1 MYSEKRSEGPQM
13 LLDPG
18 GIHTILTKDD
28 IFLENDKTK
37 ARGWGLLEMVN
48 YREISI

>member
-1 MYSEKRSEGPQM
+1 M

-37 ARGWGLLEMVN
+37 ARGLGVLGVVN
-48 YREISI
+48 YREINI